1 MLRRLTPGRFLEIG
15 YGEGDFLVTLAK
27 MGFAGDGYD
36 PSQQANLRASR
47 KLCEAGVHTVNLLPA
62 MPSAEQYDY
71 IFFFEVIGYFED
83 PRRELAKMITLLKP
97 GGRLLFSFVR
107 ERAGYSLDATG
118 GMRCFVKRD
127 IVGMVADT
135 GLQIEKVQNYGYPF
149 INILRPL
156 HTLSH
161 KLNAPAS
168 NIQKQTG
175 TESTGIR
182 PSGVGVRIA
191 TLALNRVTLLPFLW
205 LQLLFAKTS
214 LGNGFIV
221 LARAGR

>member
-36 PSQQANLRASR
+36 PSQQANLCASR
-47 KLCEAGVHTVNLLPA
+47 NLCEAGVHTVNLLPA

-97 GGRLLFSFVR
+97 GGRLLF
-107 ERAGYSLDATG
+107 
-118 GMRCFVKRD
+118 
-127 IVGMVADT
+127 
-135 GLQIEKVQNYGYPF
+135 QIEKVQNYGYPF

-161 KLNAPAS
+161 KSNAPAS

-182 PSGVGVRIA
+182 PSGVGTRIA
-191 TLALNRVTLLPFLW
+191 TLVLNRVTLLPFLW